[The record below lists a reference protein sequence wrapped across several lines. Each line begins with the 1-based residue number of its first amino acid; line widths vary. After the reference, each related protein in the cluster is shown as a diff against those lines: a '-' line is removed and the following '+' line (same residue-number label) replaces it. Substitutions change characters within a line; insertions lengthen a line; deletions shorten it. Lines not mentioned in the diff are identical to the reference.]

1 MRRATLTCLLL
12 ALAAAAPSRAQTE
25 LPGLPFRNLVHARS
39 MGMGGAFRAFG
50 LGLETVTGNPAA
62 MSLYQHYD
70 LELNGAWDITRGGAW
85 ASAGVM
91 DSTNKLSAGV
101 AYHLV
106 SFGDFGDRTL
116 AHLNTIALS
125 APLVENTV
133 FVGASVHYLFSSGAL
148 QANAVTGDAGVM
160 VRLFEAF
167 TVGLSANNVIDTR
180 HPDLATY
187 FTASAAFSNGTLT
200 VLADARGQLQE
211 GQGPLLGFNTGAELV
226 FAEGIPLRAGWS
238 LDEAGHTFLSGGA
251 GWMFEGGGVDV
262 AYRHELNGIGRAVAV
277 TIKISS

>member
-1 MRRATLTCLLL
+1 MRRATLTCFLL

-25 LPGLPFRNLVHARS
+25 LPDHPFRNLVNARS
-39 MGMGGAFRAFG
+39 MGMGGAFRSFG

-70 LELNGAWDITRGGAW
+70 LELSGAWDFTQQTAW

-91 DSTNKLSAGV
+91 DSTNKLAAGV

-106 SFGDFGDRTL
+106 SFGDFGNRTL
-116 AHLNTIALS
+116 SHLNTIALS
-125 APLVENTV
+125 APLVENTL
-133 FVGASVHYLFSSGAL
+133 FIGGSVHYLFSSGAL
-148 QANAVTGDAGVM
+148 QANAVTGDVGLM
-160 VRLFEAF
+160 VRLFESF

-187 FTASAAFSNGTLT
+187 FTASAAFSNGIFSAA
-200 VLADARGQLQE
+200 VDSRGQFQE
-211 GQGPLLGFNTGAELV
+211 GAGPLLGFNAGAEVV
-226 FAEGIPLRAGWS
+226 FAEGFPLRGGWS
-238 LDEAGHTFLSGGA
+238 LDESGHTFLSGGA

-262 AYRHELNGIGRAVAV
+262 AYRQELNGIGRALAV

>member
-1 MRRATLTCLLL
+1 MRRATLTCLLF
-12 ALAAAAPSRAQTE
+12 ALAAAAPSRAQSE
-25 LPGLPFRNLVHARS
+25 LPDYPFRNLVHARS
-39 MGMGGAFRAFG
+39 MAMGGAFRAFG

-70 LELNGAWDITRGGAW
+70 LELNGAWDITHGSAL

-91 DSTNKLSAGV
+91 DSTNRLSAGV

-106 SFGDFGDRTL
+106 TFGSFGDRTL

-125 APLVENTV
+125 APLVENTLY
-133 FVGASVHYLFSSGAL
+133 VGAAVHYLFSSGAL

-160 VRLFEAF
+160 VRLFESV
-167 TVGLSANNVIDTR
+167 TLGLSANNVIDTR

-187 FTASAAFSNGTLT
+187 FTAEAGYSNGLLTL
-200 VLADARGQLQE
+200 LADARGQLQE
-211 GQGPLLGFNTGAELV
+211 NAGPLLGFNAGAEFV
-226 FAEGIPLRAGWS
+226 FAEGIPLRAGWA
-238 LDEAGHTFLSGGA
+238 LDESGHTFVSGGA

-262 AYRHELNGIGRAVAV
+262 AYRHELNGIGRAVAA
-277 TIKISS
+277 TIKISN